1 MKQLPREQRPY
12 EKCFM
17 QGEGSLND
25 TELLAVI
32 LRSGTSGKN
41 SLALA
46 QEILKFMESSSYPGL
61 MGLMHVSVQDLMKIH
76 GIGQVKAVQ
85 LKCIGELS
93 KRIAKAAARPQ
104 IVMNNPSS
112 IAAYYMEELRHEE
125 QELVICMM
133 SDVKG
138 HFLGDKILTRGTAT
152 GSLVTPREIFMEAL
166 RRHAVSLILI
176 HNHPSGDPTPSPDDL
191 QITARIY
198 QAGELLGIH
207 LLDHIVIGDQR
218 YCSFRE
224 EGLWNT
230 CTDMFEKSPTDIT
243 VTSPMTFGMIANLEL
258 QEIVLYSMIR
268 KIDHILGFGATMY
281 FTVPLDMTAVEKRA
295 YFHVANGHW
304 LKKNR
309 VFMVEA
315 PIADAIAM
323 GVNLED
329 PEGNMIV
336 NIGAQSTEVSII
348 TGGKII
354 ISRKIPLGGRQ
365 MNESVCSEIRK
376 RYNLQIGTRT
386 AKRLK
391 MVMGRLSDPKK
402 EVRKVVGIDCISG
415 LPREEIISSYV
426 VNDGIM
432 NCLNEIAAEMKT
444 FLERIPPQISY
455 HIAKQGIYITGG
467 STRLPYIDKYLAS
480 YTGFTFNL
488 SDFYETSAVTGLEK
502 IIRNKELREW
512 AVPVTQRK
520 L

>member
-1 MKQLPREQRPY
+1 MLF
-12 EKCFM
+12 EKTY
-17 QGEGSLND
+17 GIDLG
-25 TELLAVI
+25 
-32 LRSGTSGKN
+32 
-41 SLALA
+41 
-46 QEILKFMESSSYPGL
+46 SSS
-61 MGLMHVSVQDLMKIH
+61 
-76 GIGQVKAVQ
+76 VKVYSFFRN
-85 LKCIGELS
+85 KTYIE
-93 KRIAKAAARPQ
+93 KNMIA
-104 IVMNNPSS
+104 S
-112 IAAYYMEELRHEE
+112 
-125 QELVICMM
+125 
-133 SDVKG
+133 KG
-138 HFLGDKILTRGTAT
+138 HTIIAMGN
-152 GSLVTPREIFMEAL
+152 EA
-166 RRHAVSLILI
+166 
-176 HNHPSGDPTPSPDDL
+176 
-191 QITARIY
+191 Y
-198 QAGELLGIH
+198 
-207 LLDHIVIGDQR
+207 
-218 YCSFRE
+218 
-224 EGLWNT
+224 
-230 CTDMFEKSPTDIT
+230 DMFEKSPTDIT

-323 GVNLED
+323 G
-329 PEGNMIV
+329 
-336 NIGAQSTEVSII
+336 
-348 TGGKII
+348 
-354 ISRKIPLGGRQ
+354 
-365 MNESVCSEIRK
+365 
-376 RYNLQIGTRT
+376 
-386 AKRLK
+386 
-391 MVMGRLSDPKK
+391 
-402 EVRKVVGIDCISG
+402 VRKVVGIDCISG

>member
-1 MKQLPREQRPY
+1 MLF
-12 EKCFM
+12 EKTY
-17 QGEGSLND
+17 GIDLG
-25 TELLAVI
+25 
-32 LRSGTSGKN
+32 
-41 SLALA
+41 
-46 QEILKFMESSSYPGL
+46 SSS
-61 MGLMHVSVQDLMKIH
+61 
-76 GIGQVKAVQ
+76 VKVYSFFRN
-85 LKCIGELS
+85 KTYIE
-93 KRIAKAAARPQ
+93 KNMIA
-104 IVMNNPSS
+104 S
-112 IAAYYMEELRHEE
+112 
-125 QELVICMM
+125 
-133 SDVKG
+133 KG
-138 HFLGDKILTRGTAT
+138 HTIIAMGN
-152 GSLVTPREIFMEAL
+152 EA
-166 RRHAVSLILI
+166 
-176 HNHPSGDPTPSPDDL
+176 
-191 QITARIY
+191 Y
-198 QAGELLGIH
+198 
-207 LLDHIVIGDQR
+207 
-218 YCSFRE
+218 
-224 EGLWNT
+224 
-230 CTDMFEKSPTDIT
+230 DMFEKAPANI
-243 VTSPMTFGMIANLEL
+243 VVNSPMAFGMIANLEL
-258 QEIVLYSMIR
+258 QEIALYSMMK
-268 KIDHILGFGATMY
+268 KIDHFLGIGSDMY

>member
-1 MKQLPREQRPY
+1 MLF
-12 EKCFM
+12 EKTY
-17 QGEGSLND
+17 GIDLG
-25 TELLAVI
+25 
-32 LRSGTSGKN
+32 
-41 SLALA
+41 
-46 QEILKFMESSSYPGL
+46 SSS
-61 MGLMHVSVQDLMKIH
+61 
-76 GIGQVKAVQ
+76 VKVYSFFRN
-85 LKCIGELS
+85 KTYIE
-93 KRIAKAAARPQ
+93 KNMIA
-104 IVMNNPSS
+104 S
-112 IAAYYMEELRHEE
+112 
-125 QELVICMM
+125 
-133 SDVKG
+133 KG
-138 HFLGDKILTRGTAT
+138 HTI
-152 GSLVTPREIFMEAL
+152 I
-166 RRHAVSLILI
+166 
-176 HNHPSGDPTPSPDDL
+176 
-191 QITARIY
+191 
-198 QAGELLGIH
+198 
-207 LLDHIVIGDQR
+207 
-218 YCSFRE
+218 
-224 EGLWNT
+224 
-230 CTDMFEKSPTDIT
+230 
-243 VTSPMTFGMIANLEL
+243 
-258 QEIVLYSMIR
+258 
-268 KIDHILGFGATMY
+268 ATMY